1 MAKREA
7 DSTDFQWESPEEAA
21 EAADAEES
29 AAEFQQSSATPTP
42 RPGFHLIAARKIE
55 EARERRQLR
64 KALEDF
70 DDYDV

>member
-7 DSTDFQWESPEEAA
+7 DAPEFQWESPEEAA
-21 EAADAEES
+21 EAEES
-29 AAEFQQSSATPTP
+29 AAEFQQSQGAPTP
-42 RPGFHLIAARKIE
+42 RPGFHLIAARRIE
-55 EARERRQLR
+55 EARERRLLR

>member
-7 DSTDFQWESPEEAA
+7 GSPDLQWDNPEEAA
-21 EAADAEES
+21 EAEEA
-29 AAEFQQSSATPTP
+29 AAEFQQESGAPAP

-55 EARERRQLR
+55 EARERRLLR
-64 KALEDF
+64 EAIEDF

>member
-7 DSTDFQWESPEEAA
+7 DSPEFQWENPEEAA
-21 EAADAEES
+21 EAEEA
-29 AAEFQQSSATPTP
+29 AAEFQQSPATPTP

-55 EARERRQLR
+55 EARERRLLR

>member
-7 DSTDFQWESPEEAA
+7 ESSDFQWENPEEAA
-21 EAADAEES
+21 EAEES
-29 AAEFQQSSATPTP
+29 GEFQASPGTPVA
-42 RPGFHLIAARKIE
+42 RPGFHLVAARKIE

>member
-7 DSTDFQWESPEEAA
+7 APPDLQWESAEEGEEA
-21 EAADAEES
+21 DDS
-29 AAEFQQSSATPTP
+29 AGEFQGTATGSGA
-42 RPGFHLIAARKIE
+42 RPGFHLLAARRIE
-55 EARERRQLR
+55 EAHERRQLR

>member
-1 MAKREA
+1 MPKREA
-7 DSTDFQWESPEEAA
+7 DSSDFQWENPEEAA
-21 EAADAEES
+21 EAEES
-29 AAEFQQSSATPTP
+29 AAEFQQSSGPPTA

>member
-7 DSTDFQWESPEEAA
+7 DSPELQWDNPEEAA
-21 EAADAEES
+21 EAEES
-29 AAEFQQSSATPTP
+29 AAEFQQGNTAPTA

-55 EARERRQLR
+55 EALERRQLR
-64 KALEDF
+64 KAIEDF

>member
-7 DSTDFQWESPEEAA
+7 DSPELQWDNPDEAA
-21 EAADAEES
+21 EAEES
-29 AAEFQQSSATPTP
+29 AAEFQQGNSMPTP

-55 EARERRQLR
+55 EALERRQLR
-64 KALEDF
+64 KAIEDF

>member
-7 DSTDFQWESPEEAA
+7 DSPELQWDNPEEAA
-21 EAADAEES
+21 EAEEA
-29 AAEFQQSSATPTP
+29 AAEFQQESGAPPP

-55 EARERRQLR
+55 EARERRLLR
-64 KALEDF
+64 EAIEDF

>member
-7 DSTDFQWESPEEAA
+7 DSGDFQWENPEEAA
-21 EAADAEES
+21 EAEES
-29 AAEFQQSSATPTP
+29 VAEFQQPSAVPTP

-55 EARERRQLR
+55 EARERRALR

>member
-7 DSTDFQWESPEEAA
+7 DSPDYQWENPEEAA
-21 EAADAEES
+21 EAEEA
-29 AAEFQQSSATPTP
+29 AAEFQQSSGPATP

-55 EARERRQLR
+55 EARERRALR

>member
-7 DSTDFQWESPEEAA
+7 DSGDYQWENPE

-29 AAEFQQSSATPTP
+29 AAEFQPSSSTPTP

-55 EARERRQLR
+55 EARERRALR
-64 KALEDF
+64 KAIEDF

>member
-7 DSTDFQWESPEEAA
+7 DSTDYQWESPEEAA
-21 EAADAEES
+21 EAEES
-29 AAEFQQSSATPTP
+29 AAEFQQSSASPPP

-55 EARERRQLR
+55 EARERRALR

>member
-7 DSTDFQWESPEEAA
+7 DSPDLQWDNPDEVAEAEEA
-21 EAADAEES
+21 
-29 AAEFQQSSATPTP
+29 AAEFQQGSAAPPP

-55 EARERRQLR
+55 EARERRLLR
-64 KALEDF
+64 EAIEDF

>member
-1 MAKREA
+1 MPKREA
-7 DSTDFQWESPEEAA
+7 DSPDFQWENPEEAA
-21 EAADAEES
+21 EAEES
-29 AAEFQQSSATPTP
+29 AAEFQPASAPAGP